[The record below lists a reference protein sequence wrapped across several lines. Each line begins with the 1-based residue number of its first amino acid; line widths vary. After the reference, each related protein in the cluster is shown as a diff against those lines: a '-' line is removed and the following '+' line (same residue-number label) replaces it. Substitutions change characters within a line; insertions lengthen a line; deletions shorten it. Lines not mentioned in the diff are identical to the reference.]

1 MTLEMLCE
9 AVTKIRNGAC
19 VRIGYTSQVPVKA
32 KYRNRVKIKKWVTT
46 TGRLGVKYS
55 NIKRVADRLAAQQ
68 NKPYKPTNFTWVIP
82 NKIKYHPEKG
92 TYYLNISTFS
102 KGSHTKVLYDVV
114 VDGVTELVLTKDELF
129 AKYKEYILPSFF
141 KEHNCNEL
149 DNFIVKAENVFKVG
163 SVTLL

>member
-9 AVTKIRNGAC
+9 AVNKVRNGAC

-32 KYRNRVKIKKWVTT
+32 KYRDRVTIKKWVTT

-82 NKIKYHPEKG
+82 NKIKYHPEKDK
-92 TYYLNISTFS
+92 YYLNISTFP

-114 VDGVTELVLTKDELF
+114 LDGVTELVFTKDELF

-141 KEHNCNEL
+141 KENNCNEL
-149 DNFIVKAENVFKVG
+149 DTFIVKAENVFKVG